1 MVDPWGG
8 SYMMESLTNGLLT
21 EAYKILDEV
30 ESLGGMTKAVASGMP
45 KLRYAGYCP
54 APRRHCLLWCE

>member
-1 MVDPWGG
+1 
-8 SYMMESLTNGLLT
+8 MMESLTNGLLT

-54 APRRHCLLWCE
+54 APRRHCPLWCE